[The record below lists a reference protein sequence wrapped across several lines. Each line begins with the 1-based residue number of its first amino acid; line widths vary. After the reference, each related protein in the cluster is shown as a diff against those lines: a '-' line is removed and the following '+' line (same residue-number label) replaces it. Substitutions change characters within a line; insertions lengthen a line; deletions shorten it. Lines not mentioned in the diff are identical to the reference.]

1 MMRQRWL
8 RGTQSRTVSP
18 IRYTEKESLKGEGR
32 QSHTHTHRH
41 RAGGSLGP
49 GPSWGLLSGGYPHT
63 GTEPA
68 GPMARRAPPL
78 PRTRLCPN
86 PGPHASFWSAT
97 FEPLAPGGE
106 ASGRARAKEPAGS
119 VPVCMGQSVR
129 NGGSVELIRS
139 WDGWGDSEGEIFH
152 CAVCVCSHAAE
163 KTRTRT
169 VRARGMLAE
178 KYWCLLVLCSV
189 TST

>member
-1 MMRQRWL
+1 MRERQRSTELMMRQRWL

-18 IRYTEKESLKGEGR
+18 IRYTEKESLRGEGR

-68 GPMARRAPPL
+68 GPLARRAPPL

-97 FEPLAPGGE
+97 FEPLAGGE
-106 ASGRARAKEPAGS
+106 APGRARAKEPAGS
-119 VPVCMGQSVR
+119 VPVCVCMGQSVR
-129 NGGSVELIRS
+129 NGRIS
-139 WDGWGDSEGEIFH
+139 
-152 CAVCVCSHAAE
+152 
-163 KTRTRT
+163 
-169 VRARGMLAE
+169 
-178 KYWCLLVLCSV
+178 
-189 TST
+189 